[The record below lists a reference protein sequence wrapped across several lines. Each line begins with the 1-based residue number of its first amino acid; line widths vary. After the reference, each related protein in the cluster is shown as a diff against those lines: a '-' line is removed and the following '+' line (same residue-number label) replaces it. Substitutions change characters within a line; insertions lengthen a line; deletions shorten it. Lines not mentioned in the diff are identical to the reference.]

1 MAGYNDP
8 QMQSVLDHIRRYSHS
23 SNNGDPISGKP
34 FFIAEAGVNHLGSLE
49 LGERLIREAAEA
61 GAHAITVGCV
71 SKSHPMHNV

>member
-34 FFIAEAGVNHLGSLE
+34 FFILFFIFFKMIFVDFFWEVAD
-49 LGERLIREAAEA
+49 
-61 GAHAITVGCV
+61 
-71 SKSHPMHNV
+71 

>member
-34 FFIAEAGVNHLGSLE
+34 FLLGPPSAPWGPSRFRSDEMKMMSLY
-49 LGERLIREAAEA
+49 
-61 GAHAITVGCV
+61 
-71 SKSHPMHNV
+71 SPNF

>member
-34 FFIAEAGVNHLGSLE
+34 FFIYFLSFFKMIFVDFFWEVAD
-49 LGERLIREAAEA
+49 
-61 GAHAITVGCV
+61 
-71 SKSHPMHNV
+71 